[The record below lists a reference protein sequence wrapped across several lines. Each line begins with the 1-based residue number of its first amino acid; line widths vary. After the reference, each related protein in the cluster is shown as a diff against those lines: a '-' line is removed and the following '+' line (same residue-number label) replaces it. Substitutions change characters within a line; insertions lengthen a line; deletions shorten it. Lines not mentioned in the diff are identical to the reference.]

1 MKTGTRLISGW
12 MGALALFIAGAAGGQ
27 DRKGAVD
34 AALTAPNAA
43 AVTRAGTRVGS
54 RVRSAETP
62 RWVDEAI
69 GTRPRYFD
77 RGFPFSFILD
87 GIPSASFLQTWKRE
101 DRLSRDREGRSES
114 RTVLSSSRNGLKV
127 TCELAT
133 FDDFPAAEWVL
144 YFENVATTDTPMVE
158 DVRVLDLRLAS
169 PMRPDRPFVLHRT
182 NGAPSNPSDFEM
194 AAVTVKGDDVQT
206 LSAGGGRSSNR
217 DFPFFRIDTGRGA
230 AIIAIGWSGQWQA
243 EVRCVGGERLLV
255 RAGMERTRFKLH
267 PGERVRMPRILLL
280 LWDGPHE
287 ASNSQF
293 RRLIYNHYAARFRG
307 KKPLPVL
314 FCNTCFT
321 RGGGWLNECNEANQ
335 VSLIRALQPLGV
347 EAVITDAGWFKGG
360 WPNGAG
366 NWEPD
371 PAKYPRGMAPV
382 AAAARDC
389 GMIYGLWFEPER
401 VVPGTRIDREHPD
414 WILRRKTGGHPGLLN
429 FGLPDV
435 QNHFFNIVARFMRL
449 PGFAVYR
456 QDFNMDPLGTW
467 IDNDVPG
474 RRRITEMR
482 YIEGLYAYWDKL
494 AETFPDSLREE
505 CASGGRR
512 IDLETLMRFHI
523 HQKTDYWFDNE
534 VDQASL
540 FSLSQYLPNN
550 LIAGHVNRLDTYS
563 FHSSLASSLC
573 LGWIADA
580 PDFDHA
586 TAKRLTDQYRAV
598 RHLLI
603 GDWYPLTPYSRRPDE
618 WLGSQYHRAD
628 LGEGMLLVF
637 RRKQAP
643 QASIQVRLK
652 GLDPAAVYTL
662 ESQHSELQRELA
674 GRRLMDGLDIPIPQA
689 PGSALIVY
697 RRK

>member
-1 MKTGTRLISGW
+1 MKTRRLVALGLV
-12 MGALALFIAGAAGGQ
+12 GATALALSGIARSQ
-27 DRKGAVD
+27 DREAAVD
-34 AALTAPNAA
+34 SARAAWNGDGIT
-43 AVTRAGTRVGS
+43 
-54 RVRSAETP
+54 SAETLTGDRARSDGSRSWIDDTIGLEP
-62 RWVDEAI
+62 RVFA
-69 GTRPRYFD
+69 RSL
-77 RGFPFSFILD
+77 PFSFVLG
-87 GIPSASFLQTWKRE
+87 GIPSASFLPTWEREKRPLKGK
-101 DRLSRDREGRSES
+101 DGRAEYEI
-114 RTVLSSSRNGLKV
+114 VLSSPQNGLKV

-133 FDDFPAAEWVL
+133 FEDFPAAEWVL
-144 YFENVATTDTPMVE
+144 HFENVGTTDTPVIE
-158 DVRVLDLRLAS
+158 NVRALDLLLGS
-169 PMRPDRPFVLHRT
+169 PIREDRPFVLHRT

-194 AAVTVKGDDVQT
+194 AAVAVKGDDVQT

-217 DFPFFRIDTGRGA
+217 DFPFFRIDTARGA
-230 AIIAIGWSGQWQA
+230 AIVAVGWSGQWQA
-243 EVRCVGGERLLV
+243 EVRSIGGRKLRV
-255 RAGMERTRFKLH
+255 QAGMERTRFKLH
-267 PGERVRMPRILLL
+267 PGERVRSPRILLL

-307 KKPLPVL
+307 RKPFPIL

-335 VSLIRALQPLGV
+335 ISLIRSLQRLGV

-382 AAAARDC
+382 AAAACDC

-401 VVPGTRIDREHPD
+401 VVPGTRIDREHPE
-414 WILRRKTGGHPGLLN
+414 WVLRRKTGNHPGLLN
-429 FGLPDV
+429 YGLPEV
-435 QNHFFNIVARFMRL
+435 QDHFLGIVTRFMRL

-467 IDNDVPG
+467 IDNDVTG

-494 AETFPDSLREE
+494 VEAFPDSLREE

-512 IDLETLMRFHI
+512 IDLETIKRFHI
-523 HQKTDYWFDNE
+523 HQKTDYWFDNT

-573 LGWIADA
+573 LGWTADA
-580 PDFDHA
+580 PDFDYP

-598 RHLLI
+598 RHLLV
-603 GDWYPLTPYSRRPDE
+603 GDWYPLTPYNRRPDG

-628 LGEGMLLVF
+628 LGEGMVLVF
-637 RRKQAP
+637 RREKTP
-643 QASIQVRLK
+643 QASIQVQLK
-652 GLDPAAVYTL
+652 GLDPEVTYRL
-662 ESQHSELQRELA
+662 QSQTGGLTRELT
-674 GRRLMDGLDIPIPQA
+674 GKQLTDGLDISIAQT